1 MTKIKPQRYF
11 WREKNA
17 NSFIG
22 KCKVLGLTQSEL
34 FEEIIKKFYEK
45 LDMINVIFNKT
56 KREEYLYKKNKIITE
71 NTPEIEIR
79 QRIGTRVIIDFLQLI
94 KDLCDLKHIKLKAAS
109 SESGKNKD
117 EIYLAISGA
126 ISNIK
131 SNTEDSLLTIYKNIL
146 NLIDLLLL
154 NYMDIEIERQKVE
167 EKEGSFY
174 NGKIVVK

>member
-22 KCKVLGLTQSEL
+22 KCK
-34 FEEIIKKFYEK
+34 
-45 LDMINVIFNKT
+45 
-56 KREEYLYKKNKIITE
+56 
-71 NTPEIEIR
+71 
-79 QRIGTRVIIDFLQLI
+79 
-94 KDLCDLKHIKLKAAS
+94 
-109 SESGKNKD
+109 
-117 EIYLAISGA
+117 
-126 ISNIK
+126 
-131 SNTEDSLLTIYKNIL
+131 TEDSLLTIYKNIL

-154 NYMDIEIERQKVE
+154 NCTDIEIERQKVE